1 MRNLMFSSRVFLCI
15 VLWCIGSGA
24 VPATETVE
32 SLLANPKRLKEL
44 RQQCHDDWDRVGNAL
59 CNRVG
64 HATTKQFLGTGTP
77 YTPLKTPPKF

>member
-1 MRNLMFSSRVFLCI
+1 M
-15 VLWCIGSGA
+15 GSGT
-24 VPATETVE
+24 VLATETVE

-44 RQQCHDDWDRVGNAL
+44 RQQCHDDWERVGNAL

-77 YTPLKTPPKF
+77 YTPPKTPPKF